1 MQRHPREARDV
12 LMTGHWQP
20 GRLLVGWSLGVL
32 MTLGLLTAT
41 GGWYEYRQ
49 LSTAPASGSPAR
61 RVNGQES
68 ACQVDKASAIN
79 VGGYEVVPDQPD
91 GCYLRRPRV
100 RPWQWADGIREQ
112 LGRLATTAQAGRR
125 AGETARVQMVH
136 ALVGEHVEVRVD
148 SIGNA
153 QARLPEY
160 DTAARP
166 HDVQLYS
173 VS

>member
-32 MTLGLLTAT
+32 TTLGLLTAT

-61 RVNGQES
+61 RVTGQET
-68 ACQVDKASAIN
+68 ACEVDKVSAIN
-79 VGGYEVVPDQPD
+79 VAGFEVVPDQPD

-100 RPWQWADGIREQ
+100 RPWQWTDGIREQ
-112 LGRLATTAQAGRR
+112 LGRLSTTALAGWRI
-125 AGETARVQMVH
+125 GETAGAQIVH
-136 ALVGEHVEVRVD
+136 ALVGERPPVRVA
-148 SIGNA
+148 SIGTDRA
-153 QARLPEY
+153 QSPANE
-160 DTAARP
+160 TAARRLDILG
-166 HDVQLYS
+166 HRMS
-173 VS
+173 